1 MSSVPLPQLA
11 TLGEMLKYLRRR
23 ARLTQ
28 RELSIAV
35 GYSEG
40 QISRLENN
48 ERIADAA
55 TLQAL
60 FVPALDIE
68 DQPEVIE
75 QLLAL
80 AADARATV
88 DGDVIVPATVSD
100 ARNVSKPPLTN
111 LPTRLTS
118 FIGREAAIASLH
130 QLIPSNRLV
139 TLTGVGGVGKTSL
152 ALVVGSRL
160 TSAFGDGVWW
170 IELASLAKADLV
182 PQLIATLFKL
192 SEPDDHTYLES
203 LTSYLQD
210 RHLLLILDNCEHL
223 IDSCATVVDTLL
235 RGCPQLHILTTS
247 RESLRVEGEV
257 ERYVSP
263 LAAPPLESELDI
275 LSTEQETQSYEAVHL
290 FVERARGAQPTL
302 TLSAQNTKSVVL
314 ICRQLDGIPL
324 AIELAASRL
333 KGLTV
338 DELAARLHDRFRLLT
353 GGTRT
358 ALPRHQTLR
367 ATLDWSHNL
376 LAEDERILFRRLAI
390 FSGGWTLD
398 AVEAIAKGQ
407 TDELVPIPNAVELL
421 LQLVN
426 QSLVV
431 AETRGRETRYRLL
444 ETIREYAMEKLR
456 EVGEV
461 NAVCAR
467 HFAYYLALAEQSRDS
482 TLTGRRLAA
491 WGAQIAVEMDNLRR
505 AASWADK
512 QQDNGEQSL
521 RLAGALW
528 LFWYIFGGQRDGQA
542 WLDNA
547 LSRGTAQSPQT
558 RATALYGLAYLLFL
572 SATPTHRATLV
583 EEALPLAQQASDD
596 LGIAHCYSLL
606 GGIVFQ
612 QGDYPRALEYHQR
625 ALDLYQALNCMLFV
639 STCIYGIG
647 DARLQ
652 LGQVDQAIL
661 MLEQGFANRV
671 RDEDYLFQGGLP
683 CQVFVRL
690 FYANEREGR
699 RLFEKELARQRALGT
714 PETLAP
720 LIHAYSRQLALSNAP
735 QDIERSFSM
744 LQEALVLWQQL
755 GIRWSIA
762 GGTAR
767 AYMDLGHLYTFRG
780 EFSLAIEYEQEAS
793 RLYNEAGDLH
803 GVAWAQMS
811 IGWPALAQG
820 DFMLAEESFRHS
832 LQLTPDG
839 SMSSVP
845 YALIGLAEIMR
856 QQGKLTRASQLF
868 GAAARFNEQDVAEYL
883 PHKRLSLVH
892 AARVDLDS
900 PDFAAAWAAGEA
912 MTIEQAI
919 AFALE

>member
-1 MSSVPLPQLA
+1 MSSASLPQLT

-28 RELSIAV
+28 REVSIAV

-68 DQPEVIE
+68 NQPEVIE
-75 QLLAL
+75 QLLGL
-80 AADARATV
+80 AADARSPVAGGGV
-88 DGDVIVPATVSD
+88 AAD
-100 ARNVSKPPLTN
+100 ARQVRKQLLTN
-111 LPTRLTS
+111 LPMRLTS
-118 FIGREAAIASLH
+118 FIGREAALASLR
-130 QLIPSNRLV
+130 QLIPIARHV

-152 ALVVGSRL
+152 AMVVGSEL
-160 TSAFGDGVWW
+160 LSSFGEGVWW
-170 IELASLAKADLV
+170 VELAALADANLV
-182 PQLIATLFKL
+182 PQLIAAIFKL
-192 SEPDDHTYLES
+192 PEPNEHTYLES
-203 LTSYLQD
+203 LTTYFQD

-235 RGCPQLHILTTS
+235 RNCPQLHILTTS
-247 RESLRVEGEV
+247 REALRVEGEV
-257 ERYVSP
+257 EWYVPP
-263 LAAPPLESELDI
+263 LATPQPEGELDA
-275 LSTEQETQSYEAVHL
+275 LSMEKMIKSYEAVAL
-290 FVERARGAQPTL
+290 FIERAHGTHPTL
-302 TLSAQNTKSVVL
+302 ALSEKNATSAAL

-338 DELAARLHDRFRLLT
+338 GELADRLHDRFHLLS

-376 LAEDERILFRRLAI
+376 LAEDERILLRRLAV

-398 AVEAIAKGQ
+398 AVETIAQPQ
-407 TDELVPIPNAVELL
+407 TDGLIPVPNAVELL

-426 QSLVV
+426 RSLVV

-444 ETIREYAMEKLR
+444 ETIREYAMEKLQEAD
-456 EVGEV
+456 EVE
-461 NAVCAR
+461 AVCAR
-467 HFAYYLALAEQSRDS
+467 HFAYYLALAEQSQDS

-512 QQDNGEQSL
+512 QEDNGEQSL

-528 LFWYIFGGQRDGQA
+528 LFWYVFGGLHNGQA

-558 RATALYGLAYLLFL
+558 RATALFGLAYLLCM
-572 SATPTHRATLV
+572 SATPTYRATLV

-612 QGDYPRALEYHQR
+612 QGDYPRALAYHQQ

-639 STCIYGIG
+639 STCMYGLG
-647 DARLQ
+647 NVWLQ
-652 LGQVDQAIL
+652 LGEVEKASL
-661 MLEQGFANRV
+661 MLEQGFANGT
-671 RDEDYLFQGGLP
+671 RDEGYLFEGGLA
-683 CQVFVRL
+683 CEVFIRL
-690 FYANEREGR
+690 FHANEQAGR
-699 RLFEKELARQRALGT
+699 RLFEQELTRQRALGT

-720 LIHAYSRQLALSNAP
+720 LLHAYSRLLALSNAP
-735 QDIERSFSM
+735 QDAERCVQM
-744 LQEALVLWQQL
+744 LQEALVLWQQM
-755 GIRWSIA
+755 GIRWSLA

-767 AYMDLGHLYTFRG
+767 AYMDLGHMYTFSG
-780 EFSLAIEYEQEAS
+780 ELSFALEYEQEAS

-811 IGWPALAQG
+811 MGWPALAQG
-820 DFMLAEESFRHS
+820 DLMQAEASFRHS

-839 SMSSVP
+839 SMSSAP
-845 YALIGLAEIMR
+845 YALIGLAETRR
-856 QQGKLTRASQLF
+856 QQGKLKRAGQLF
-868 GAAARFNEQDVAEYL
+868 GVFTRFNELDVAEYE
-883 PHKRLSLVH
+883 PRKMFSLLQ
-892 AARVDLDS
+892 AARAHLNS

-912 MTIEQAI
+912 MPIEQAI